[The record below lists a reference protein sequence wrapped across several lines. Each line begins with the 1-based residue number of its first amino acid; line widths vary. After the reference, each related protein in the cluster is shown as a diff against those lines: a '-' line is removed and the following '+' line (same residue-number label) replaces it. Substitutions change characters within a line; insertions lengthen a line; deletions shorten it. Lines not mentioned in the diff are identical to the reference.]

1 MKTTPV
7 LTILDTDMSGDCDD
21 TGALA
26 VLHKLADAGK
36 ACLLA
41 CVVNGIDKDA
51 AVAASISAINTY
63 YGRPD
68 IPIGAYHGDCCPPT
82 QSPYTAALRDEFPHH
97 ALPDLQ
103 MPSALDVYRA
113 ALAAAPDGGVTII
126 SIGFLINL
134 RDLLESQPDAHSP
147 LPGVELVRRKVK
159 ELALMGGAFPQSNPG
174 EYNLAFGG
182 AGPHS
187 KYVMENWPTRI
198 LFSGYEIGERVM
210 TGRALISTP
219 ATNPVRRAYE
229 LYNNSLANNRQSWD
243 LTTVLAAVEGA
254 EPLWSESP
262 EGYCEVA
269 ADGSNTWTSGSGRGH
284 AYLVEQAPIETV
296 ACYLEGLLALPPRV
310 AVQKGASLT

>member
-1 MKTTPV
+1 
-7 LTILDTDMSGDCDD
+7 MSGDCDD

-36 ACLLA
+36 ARILA
-41 CVVNGIDKDA
+41 CVANGIDKDA
-51 AVAASISAINTY
+51 AVAASVSAINTY

-68 IPIGAYHGDCCPPT
+68 IPIGTYQGGCCQPT
-82 QSPYTAALRDEFPHH
+82 QSPYTAALRDEFPHG
-97 ALPDLQ
+97 ALPDPQ

-113 ALAAAPDGGVTII
+113 TLAAAPDGGVTII

-134 RDLLESQPDAHSP
+134 RELLESQPDVHSP

-198 LFSGYEIGERVM
+198 LFSGFEIGERVM

-219 ATNPVRRAYE
+219 AANPVRRAYE
-229 LYNNSLANNRQSWD
+229 LFQNSLANNRQSWD

-254 EPLWSESP
+254 EPFWKESA

-269 ADGSNTWTSGSGRGH
+269 ADGSNTWTSGPGRGH
-284 AYLVEQAPIETV
+284 VYLMEQASIETV
-296 ACYLEGLLALPPRV
+296 ACCLEGLLAMPPRS
-310 AVQKGASLT
+310 AAQKGASFV